1 VLSLDFYFL
10 IKQQGIFYM
19 VYALTKNISLT
30 NIAGTP
36 HPVGV
41 VVHWIAESDYR
52 GRREK
57 A

>member
-1 VLSLDFYFL
+1 
-10 IKQQGIFYM
+10 M